1 MNDLVYPV
9 RGGMED
15 WAYAGSW
22 DPERVVQCQPETYD
36 GYDAEKTV
44 YDESTLRVFN
54 MLVETSNSKEPKS
67 DLGTSKDILIT
78 NSESNGH
85 VARNIRLALLAA
97 ELVQP
102 YAAVHAVNELELTD
116 DLVPLVGRTKH
127 ACRDTK
133 TVSVPHNSRKT
144 VVQWTVGGSLTVDA
158 TSLVYALWDDLADY
172 DCEAQPSEEV
182 AALLQEGTSI
192 GTTTGTTAFGG
203 TSTTFS
209 ASLDISGYQAGDA
222 IAVFAKARVDQDWA
236 GLLETSIP
244 QQPPQSHVVNTRTN
258 PDWYHKKDDGKIIQ
272 GRLDWYS
279 VPVTIVLME
288 YEDDQVEAEELS
300 MRYDEAQMEHDEEQ
314 KEKEAETNY
323 GNTDESKEMESV
335 IDWTLV
341 LICVVIFCI
350 VGYAV
355 GKTYLYVT
363 MRKSRREMVREFI
376 QDESAVTPGL
386 KTVAKTSGKNGI
398 SRKPGGYSDLATNG
412 GELEL
417 GGYSDHNLT

>member
-9 RGGMED
+9 HGGMED

-22 DPERVVQCQPETYD
+22 DPDRVIQCKPKTYD

-54 MLVETSNSKEPKS
+54 MLVETSNSKEPKH
-67 DLGTSKDILIT
+67 DLGTSKDILTT

-116 DLVPLVGRTKH
+116 DLVPLVDRTKH

-133 TVSVPHNSRKT
+133 AVAVPHNSRKT
-144 VVQWTVGGSLTVDA
+144 VVQWTVGGALTVDA
-158 TSLVYALWDDLADY
+158 TSLVYASWDDLADY

-182 AALLQEGTSI
+182 TALLKEGTSI
-192 GTTTGTTAFGG
+192 GTTSGTTAFGG
-203 TSTTFS
+203 TATTFS
-209 ASLDISGYQAGDA
+209 ASLDISGFHAGDK

-236 GLLETSIP
+236 GLLETAIP

-258 PDWYHKKDDGKIIQ
+258 PDWYYKKDDGKIIQ

-288 YEDDQVEAEELS
+288 YEDGQVEAEELS
-300 MRYDEAQMEHDEEQ
+300 MRYDEAQIDHDEEQ
-314 KEKEAETNY
+314 KEKETAANY
-323 GNTDESKEMESV
+323 GKTDEHNEVESV
-335 IDWTLV
+335 INWTLI
-341 LICVVIFCI
+341 LFCSVIVCI

-376 QDESAVTPGL
+376 EDESAVAPGL
-386 KTVAKTSGKNGI
+386 KPVANTDGKNGI
-398 SRKPGGYSDLATNG
+398 SRNPGGYSDQETND

-417 GGYSDHNLT
+417 GRYSDHDLT